1 MSKQLYISRLNGRL
15 HSIYWKKEE
24 IKEEAK
30 FIRDLRSG
38 KIKLDAGETIE
49 EYTADSIQ
57 RIKDMVWDLR
67 DYKSDVEYYGECVK
81 NTGDAYAMH
90 CLGA

>member
-1 MSKQLYISRLNGRL
+1 MSKKLYTSRLTMRL
-15 HSIYWKKEE
+15 QSIEWKKDE

-38 KIKLDAGETIE
+38 KIKLDDGETVE

-67 DYKSDVEYYGECVK
+67 DYKKDAAHYVECIE

-90 CLGA
+90 WLGA